1 MVPQT
6 FISCMKTLLFTL
18 FAFAAI
24 SVQAQ
29 KAPIKFG
36 EIPIDDLKMTTY
48 DKDSSAEAVI
58 LADYGVSS
66 LVFNQNEGFTL
77 LFERITRIKI
87 LTKDGLDWATFSV
100 PLYHESSNDEK
111 MTGLRAVTYN
121 LESSGMVE
129 SKMKNDAVFKE
140 KVNENLDLMKF
151 TLPNA
156 KQGSIVEVT
165 YKVTSDF
172 LFNFQDWEFQ
182 STIPTRWSEYR
193 AHIPEFYNYDKY
205 TQGYVAMTISESE
218 QKSDNI
224 VITSTERSGSY
235 TTSTDFNRDQ
245 VDFME
250 NRFRW
255 AVKDAPAFKEEP
267 FITTRKDYIS
277 KINFE
282 LAYYKFPNQP
292 IKPVMGT
299 WEDINRQFDESDNF
313 GREISGNGFLKKI
326 TEEVIAGKTTPE
338 EKISAINH
346 FVKNNVEWD
355 GRSFRYTDTS
365 FKKVLED
372 KKGSS
377 SEINLLMA
385 SMLEKAG
392 IQVEGVL
399 ISTRD
404 HGFIRQSVPISS
416 QFNYVICMAHVGAK
430 QILLDATD
438 RFLPTGVLP
447 ERCLNG
453 SGFVVSK
460 KGFSW
465 VPLKPSL
472 KSRNVYQADLT
483 LNQEGELKGKLQMDR
498 SGYFAQSGRKRYVSK
513 GESDYL
519 KDLIGSRPWTIGKS
533 EFTNVKEVSEPFKE
547 AHEIVIT
554 DHVVSTDALFYI
566 NPFVV
571 MQENENPF
579 KSESRQYPVD
589 FGSPVEKIYMCRI
602 TIPEGYTVD
611 ELPKPVV
618 LKLPENSARF
628 TYSITQLGNILS
640 VTSNLQI
647 NNSLFT
653 QEEYPNLREF
663 YNMVVAKHAEQ
674 VVLKKKS

>member
-1 MVPQT
+1 
-6 FISCMKTLLFTL
+6 MKTLLFTF
-18 FAFAAI
+18 FAFIAVA
-24 SVQAQ
+24 VQAQ
-29 KAPIKFG
+29 KAPINFG
-36 EIPIDDLKMTTY
+36 DIPIDDLKMTTY
-48 DKDSSAEAVI
+48 DKDSSAEAVV
-58 LADYGVSS
+58 LADYGISS
-66 LVFNQNEGFTL
+66 LVFNQSVGFTL

-87 LTKDGLDWATFSV
+87 LRKDGMEWATFTV
-100 PLYHESSNDEK
+100 PLYRDGSSDEK

-140 KVNENLDLMKF
+140 KVSENLDLMKF

-156 KQGSIVEVT
+156 RQGSIVEVT

-205 TQGYVAMTISESE
+205 TQGYVPMTISESE
-218 QKSDNI
+218 QKSSNI
-224 VITSTERSGSY
+224 VITSTDRTGFY
-235 TTSTDFNRDQ
+235 TTSSNFNRDQ

-255 AVKDAPAFKEEP
+255 AVKDVPAFKEEP
-267 FITTRKDYIS
+267 FITTRKDYVS

-299 WEDINRQFDESDNF
+299 WTDINRQFDESDNF
-313 GREISGNGFLKKI
+313 GRQITGNGFLKKI
-326 TEEVIAGKTTPE
+326 TEEVIAGKATPE
-338 EKISAINH
+338 EKIGAINH

-355 GRSFRYTDTS
+355 GTS
-365 FKKVLED
+365 YRFTGTPLKKVLEE

-404 HGFIRQSVPISS
+404 HGFIRQSIPISS
-416 QFNYVICMAHVGAK
+416 QFNYVICLAHVGDK

-438 RFLPTGVLP
+438 RLLSTGVLP

-460 KGFSW
+460 NGFSW

-472 KSRNVYQADLT
+472 KSRNVYQADLA
-483 LNQEGELKGKLQMDR
+483 LSQEGELKGKLQLDR
-498 SGYFAQSGRKRYVSK
+498 SGYFAQTGRKRYLSK
-513 GESDYL
+513 GEGDYV
-519 KDLIGSRPWTIGKS
+519 KDFIGSHSWTIGKS
-533 EFTNVKEVSEPFKE
+533 EFKNVKEVGEPFKE
-547 AHEIVIT
+547 AHEIVIA

-571 MQENENPF
+571 MQEAENPF
-579 KSESRQYPVD
+579 KSESREYPVD
-589 FGSPVEKIYMCRI
+589 FGSPLEKIYMCRI

-611 ELPKPVV
+611 EMPKPVV

-628 TYSITQLGNILS
+628 SYSITQLGNVLS
-640 VTSNLQI
+640 ITSNLQI

-653 QEEYPNLREF
+653 QQEYPDLREF
-663 YNMVVAKHAEQ
+663 YNMVVAKQAEQ
-674 VVLKKKS
+674 VVLKKKI